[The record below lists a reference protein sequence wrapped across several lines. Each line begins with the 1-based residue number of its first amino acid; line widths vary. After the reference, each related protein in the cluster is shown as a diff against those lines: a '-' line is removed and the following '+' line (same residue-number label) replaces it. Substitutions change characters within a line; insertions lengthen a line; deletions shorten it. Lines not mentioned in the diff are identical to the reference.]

1 MLYKYVIHGCV
12 CWLSQ
17 ETIKSLEDERKA
29 LEDERKAFEEVCTAR
44 KQAEQTNDPMD
55 WSIYS
60 DLYKDY
66 YGVRPRY

>member
-1 MLYKYVIHGCV
+1 MLYEYVIHGCV

-17 ETIKSLEDERKA
+17 ETIESLETERKA
-29 LEDERKAFEEVCTAR
+29 LEDERKAWENVRTAR

-66 YGVRPRY
+66 YGVRPRH

>member
-1 MLYKYVIHGCV
+1 MLYEYVIHGCV

-17 ETIKSLEDERKA
+17 ETIESFEAERKA
-29 LEDERKAFEEVCTAR
+29 LEDEQRAFEEVRAAR
-44 KQAEQTNDPMD
+44 RQAEQTNDPMD

-66 YGVRPRY
+66 YGVRPRH